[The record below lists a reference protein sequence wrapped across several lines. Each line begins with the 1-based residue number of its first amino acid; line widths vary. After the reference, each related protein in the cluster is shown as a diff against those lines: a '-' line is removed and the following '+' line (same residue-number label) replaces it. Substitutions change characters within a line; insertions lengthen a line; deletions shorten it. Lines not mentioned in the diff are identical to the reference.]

1 MARPAGVG
9 GVMDVSASISTYGEM
24 LAKGADRGAHAL
36 QTASP
41 YAERAEPGWAPME
54 PTVKPSWSDKGAG
67 TVSAGCIDNTY
78 MPAPLKNKWGKQ
90 REMSKAEVVVLPHKQ
105 ATDLLAVTLGTQL
118 PLPEQTV
125 NDIPTVREPY
135 SKTIPLFHPID
146 PMRAEAGFVRGPNII
161 PGAKPPPES
170 PLKNA
175 PPVQSVPE
183 DWKMRKLE
191 CAPASSMELPARP
204 PSAATAESFIGRYEN
219 VQRSL
224 GRIPVLKKVTTN
236 ADRSAV
242 NTHAS
247 FLRMPAG
254 LPGGLSLIPAKQ

>member
-9 GVMDVSASISTYGEM
+9 GVMDVSASISTYGKM

-175 PPVQSVPE
+175 PPVQSIPE

-191 CAPASSMELPARP
+191 
-204 PSAATAESFIGRYEN
+204 YEN

-224 GRIPVLKKVTTN
+224 GRVPVLKKVTTD

>member
-1 MARPAGVG
+1 MQHNLISPSFHFGERPSLRANKMESALRTEFSQVGTMARPAGVG

-175 PPVQSVPE
+175 PPVQSIPE

-204 PSAATAESFIGRYEN
+204 PVCHS
-219 VQRSL
+219 
-224 GRIPVLKKVTTN
+224 
-236 ADRSAV
+236 
-242 NTHAS
+242 
-247 FLRMPAG
+247 
-254 LPGGLSLIPAKQ
+254 